1 MSEAINADVDLNT
14 NHTANTNTNTNHT
27 ADANTNL
34 NQHRRDAT
42 DENEVEVSTT
52 IDVDAN
58 VDEYDHHEKSDSSNE
73 AVRLACRLPPPGSQ
87 SASFPSLLAF
97 FSSLSNG
104 FPQSQAQ
111 QHPPVASASSEASQL
126 NGLPRL
132 IPPSEIQARG
142 ELAANM
148 SVDIVADVLGDA
160 GGSGGASG
168 DGGGVGHGNGG
179 GGTSNSNS
187 KRKNRKLKQQHYPQ
201 EPDISQPHED
211 SDEFHHPSDDHQE
224 QELELEL
231 SNYSEPTS
239 RTTAAPSSAENWNS
253 NRRKIDWVKGEKNWD
268 TSVPLTRVEQVGE
281 AGCWVAWKVGCFFL
295 PRVFSSSFF
304 LASFLLSFF
313 FFLFSSCDYH

>member
-1 MSEAINADVDLNT
+1 MHQASLPMSEAINANVDLNT

-27 ADANTNL
+27 ANANT

-58 VDEYDHHEKSDSSNE
+58 IDEYDHHEKFDSSNE

-87 SASFPSLLAF
+87 SATFPSLISF
-97 FSSLSNG
+97 FSSLI
-104 FPQSQAQ
+104 PQPQAQ
-111 QHPPVASASSEASQL
+111 QHPPVASSELPQL
-126 NGLPRL
+126 NGFPRL
-132 IPPSEIQARG
+132 IPPSERG

-148 SVDIVADVLGDA
+148 SVDIEADVWVVG
-160 GGSGGASG
+160 GGASG

-187 KRKNRKLKQQHYPQ
+187 KRKNRKLKQQHYPR
-201 EPDISQPHED
+201 EFNASQPHED
-211 SDEFHHPSDDHQE
+211 PDEFHHPSDD

-253 NRRKIDWVKGEKNWD
+253 NRRKIDWVKAEKNWD